1 MYIIVNVPME
11 SQGPQMGEDG
21 SRSCQT
27 LETEHEEGAKHLTA
41 ANSALLATAY
51 SRPLEAKNAP

>member
-1 MYIIVNVPME
+1 
-11 SQGPQMGEDG
+11 MGAEG

-27 LETEHEEGAKHLTA
+27 LETEHEEGAKHLTV

-51 SRPLEAKNAP
+51 SWPLEAKNAP